1 MSSFKVDTLAEVTI
15 LHVKDV
21 LSFVA
26 KREENIHLVIDLC
39 EPVLGLHTLSESR
52 VDMTK

>member
-1 MSSFKVDTLAEVTI
+1 MIYIPEEMSSFKVDTLAEVTI

-26 KREENIHLVIDLC
+26 KREEKCIDQF
-39 EPVLGLHTLSESR
+39 SR
-52 VDMTK
+52 LYCHSKFH